1 MIPIAFSIIAPYGEI
16 IAMSHSTNTS
26 WQPEYNRIIVIF
38 GKPAMAEQMYLAV
51 YITLAK
57 RIGVVLN
64 QFARDLCL
72 FTACI
77 LASLWISVA
86 TECPR
91 VRQS

>member
-1 MIPIAFSIIAPYGEI
+1 
-16 IAMSHSTNTS
+16 MSHSTNTS

-64 QFARDLCL
+64 QFA
-72 FTACI
+72 
-77 LASLWISVA
+77 
-86 TECPR
+86 
-91 VRQS
+91 

>member
-64 QFARDLCL
+64 QFPEIYACL
-72 FTACI
+72 Q
-77 LASLWISVA
+77 LAYSHLSGSV
-86 TECPR
+86 
-91 VRQS
+91 